1 MPRARSREET
11 GLGTDGGRS
20 GIGGQFGADLAQAG
34 LVLAGVVSAEEELV
48 APRKQCTGVR
58 GGAATVAAVVAGE
71 EGGVPGGHVVTPP
84 QAALH
89 RKR

>member
-11 GLGTDGGRS
+11 GLGTVKGRS
-20 GIGGQFGADLAQAG
+20 GIGAQFRADLSQAG

-48 APRKQCTGVR
+48 APREQCAGVR
-58 GGAATVAAVVAGE
+58 GGAAPVAAVVAGE
-71 EGGVPGGHVVTPP
+71 KGAVPGAHVVTPP
-84 QAALH
+84 RAVLH